1 MAESLAPP
9 GGALPDVFRAE
20 IDSITTNTRNENKIE
35 MEGDPSCLEKSKT
48 CTANCCDCFCQVRTD
63 IQINAN
69 QTTYSGGG
77 RDNGRILAVPYGG
90 HGFQVRNGV
99 QALAA
104 ASASLSASASPSV
117 LGSVL
122 LESSVQPMDSPP
134 TYEALSYSWGSHD
147 QSSRILI
154 NGQDFNVTQNLD
166 DYAVDPWTIVRRD
179 HNAALPLMRCHDG
192 CHSISKGAPN
202 AAESPCPHDMT
213 GGVYKKFQQRHDANT
228 CFAEGRMFA
237 VLWHE
242 SAGRDHG
249 GKHISGQ
256 HNFSNSGK
264 IYSHNRRMVVVK
276 GAEHGISWCV
286 PVNTY
291 QGSGVV
297 KAGWNSSDI
306 RAHSIVHLTAKSLTK
321 TTDDASHTAHK
332 PQPSPAKMS
341 PDDDDD
347 DESYGFRSASTRH
360 FNCHPGIGSS
370 QPDAWKAEIKK
381 QDNQREQENQNRLGV
396 YHLVLSEWR
405 SVIARICGNYSGVIE
420 QEWPEVWKDM
430 SASILMTTDPTLGA
444 AAVDLGP
451 YEVVA

>member
-1 MAESLAPP
+1 MVESLAPP

-20 IDSITTNTRNENKIE
+20 IDSITTNFHTENRIE
-35 MEGDPSCLEKSKT
+35 MESEPSNVKQLKT
-48 CTANCCDCFCQVRTD
+48 CDASCRDRFCRVCTY
-63 IQINAN
+63 IQINAK
-69 QTTYSGGG
+69 QATCSGEG
-77 RDNGRILAVPYGG
+77 RDDGVFLAVPHRGTR
-90 HGFQVRNGV
+90 FQVRNWV
-99 QALAA
+99 QPEALAA
-104 ASASLSASASPSV
+104 PSASLSASASPSV
-117 LGSVL
+117 PGSVL
-122 LESSVQPMDSPP
+122 LEFCVQPMA
-134 TYEALSYSWGSHD
+134 EGD
-147 QSSRILI
+147 QDYDQARADAWESTTSSVVLPGDTSTG
-154 NGQDFNVTQNLD
+154 NPGMM
-166 DYAVDPWTIVRRD
+166 VRRD
-179 HNAALPLMRCHDG
+179 HNAAHHPMRCHNG
-192 CHSISKGAPN
+192 CNSIRKGASN
-202 AAESPCPHDMT
+202 AAESVCPYDMT
-213 GGVYKKFQQRHDANT
+213 GMLRKKYQERHDADT
-228 CFAEGRMFA
+228 FFAEGRVFA

-249 GKHISGQ
+249 GKHIPGQ
-256 HNFSNSGK
+256 YNFSNSGK

-297 KAGWNSSDI
+297 KAGCNSSDI

-360 FNCHPGIGSS
+360 INCHTGTGSGQPG
-370 QPDAWKAEIKK
+370 AWKAEIKQQK
-381 QDNQREQENQNRLGV
+381 NQREQENQNRLGV